1 MTKEQRKIENELL
14 AFEKNIFGDA
24 QKRDSVSSIAASKE
38 DAKAVKKTNRRTR
51 RSAETTTAR
60 PSRRSSSSSGTS
72 KNAARVSV
80 RRQRH

>member
-14 AFEKNIFGDA
+14 AFEKNIFGDT
-24 QKRDSVSSIAASKE
+24 QKRDSVNSIAASKE

-72 KNAARVSV
+72 NNAARVSV